1 MNGREQNCD
10 MSDPLKRVLAN
21 GPSVEDRAIGDG
33 ELHHPCKELRGNHL
47 QRLEPYHPLHS
58 LGVLFEGSNGD
69 LYNHL
74 EIDVSIKLD
83 GDNGINVF
91 ECEEIIEGMGALA
104 MAVFPELAEFD
115 LIGETEL
122 SSLCK

>member
-1 MNGREQNCD
+1 M
-10 MSDPLKRVLAN
+10 
-21 GPSVEDRAIGDG
+21 
-33 ELHHPCKELRGNHL
+33 
-47 QRLEPYHPLHS
+47 
-58 LGVLFEGSNGD
+58 
-69 LYNHL
+69 
-74 EIDVSIKLD
+74 
-83 GDNGINVF
+83 F